1 MKKHITKIITLAA
14 LCAVMLTVFL
24 IPASAAS
31 TYTDAIKNATATP
44 YNDYDYK
51 YTLSQSGNTFS
62 GVSSGDGFVRTIEP
76 VPLPDYAIY
85 HLSFTCNTYFTLS
98 IRGNGKQM
106 EVLRSAGNN
115 IAFPDGRTLKDW
127 LNHDYTLGDFVDLYY
142 YHDMKNDTLTIWT
155 SRDGTEMAPYGGYV
169 DNVCTVKLSSYETDY
184 DTSKAP
190 FPVYF
195 YFVSID
201 TATRFSLIT
210 CEVFTFA
217 HALGEEDIYYFTEK
231 QGMTG
236 MTTNFNTTAYE
247 KYHEGFEA
255 GQQEAYQDGF
265 LDGYDSG
272 LYTGHATGKTEG
284 YEQGKKEGYDLGYAE
299 GKDYGYFAGEQ
310 STVKD
315 DFGKLALSVV
325 SAPFTAISNMLNFE
339 IFGINLAG
347 LVFFMFTAILIVF
360 VLRRLL

>member
-1 MKKHITKIITLAA
+1 MKKHIIKIITLAA

-31 TYTDAIKNATATP
+31 TYTDTIKNATATP
-44 YNDYDYK
+44 YNDYDGK

-62 GVSSGDGFVRTIEP
+62 GVSSGDGFVRTKEP
-76 VPLPDYAIY
+76 VPLPSYAIY
-85 HLSFTCNTYFTLS
+85 HLSFTCNTYFSLS
-98 IRGNGKQM
+98 IRGNGKQV

-115 IAFPDGRTLKDW
+115 IAFPDGRPLKDW
-127 LNHDYTLGDFVDLYY
+127 LNQYYTLGDFVDLYY

-155 SRDGTEMAPYGGYV
+155 SRDGTEAAPYGGYV
-169 DNVCTVKLSSYETDY
+169 DNMCTVELSSYETDY
-184 DTSKAP
+184 ATSKDP

-195 YFVSID
+195 YFKSVD

-210 CEVFTFA
+210 CEVFTFD
-217 HALGEEDIYYFTEK
+217 HALVEEDIYYFTETH
-231 QGMTG
+231 GMSG
-236 MTTNFNTTAYE
+236 MSTNFNTTAYE

-255 GQQEAYQDGF
+255 GQKESYQEGVS
-265 LDGYDSG
+265 DGYNEGFSS
-272 LYTGHATGKTEG
+272 GHATGKTEG
-284 YEQGKKEGYDLGYAE
+284 YNQGKEEGYNRGYAE
-299 GKDYGYFAGEQ
+299 GKAYGYAAGEQ

-347 LVFFMFTAILIVF
+347 LVFFMLTAILIVF